1 MVELFRKYYGPTQR
15 AFNSLGVDEQ
25 AALRNDLER
34 LWTEHNQATD
44 GSTDVAAEYL
54 EVVATKKVS

>member
-15 AFNSLGVDEQ
+15 AFDSLGVDEQ

-54 EVVATKKVS
+54 EVVATKS